1 MFRTRALL
9 MAAALCAIP
18 SSAPAQTAVQ
28 GLRALPPGP
37 RPVPVTIGAYLI
49 DFEKID
55 ESTLTHSLDGYLTL
69 QWHDARL
76 TREKLPPEIDRM
88 AVTLDQIWSPNI
100 EFRNQH
106 EPRQVINSQLT
117 IGDEGLVTYEERFQA
132 NLSTDFHLQRF
143 PFDRQMLLMHIESFR
158 YPSAEVVMVPRTGK
172 ALQSPDAFLP
182 DWYILDVSQRIEPDD
197 RNPDK
202 HVYSMYTFDIY
213 VQRKAGYYV
222 WNVFL
227 PLTFITL
234 LAWGVFFVPPDDLQT
249 RTGVSVTAL
258 LTAIAFS
265 IVISGTRPRVSYLTF
280 MDAIFLGSYFL
291 IFLAAA
297 SVVIAHVLIK
307 HTGNASAADRLSWYG
322 RRLFPVLMAV
332 AAIVLIIGFFAI

>member
-1 MFRTRALL
+1 MAPTRLIL
-9 MAAALCAIP
+9 ITAALCAL
-18 SSAPAQTAVQ
+18 AFRAEAQ
-28 GLRALPPGP
+28 GPLRALPPGP

-55 ESTLTHSLDGYLTL
+55 ESTLTHTLDAYLTL
-69 QWHDARL
+69 QWRDTRL
-76 TREKLPPEIDRM
+76 TKEKLPPEIDRM

-100 EFRNQH
+100 EFMNQH
-106 EPRQVINSQLT
+106 APREVTNSHLT
-117 IGDEGLVTYEERFQA
+117 IDDTGMVTYEERFQA
-132 NLSTDFHLQRF
+132 QLSTDFYLQRF
-143 PFDRQMLLMHIESFR
+143 PFDRQMLLMQIESFR
-158 YPSAEVVMVPRTGK
+158 HDATEVVMIPRTGK
-172 ALQSPDAFLP
+172 SFVSPDAFLP
-182 DWYILDVSQRIEPDD
+182 DWYILDINQRVASDD

-202 HVYSMYTFDIY
+202 RGYSIYTFDIH
-213 VQRKAGYYV
+213 VKRKAGYYV

-227 PLTFITL
+227 PLMFITL

-280 MDAIFLGSYFL
+280 MDAIFLSSYFL

-307 HTGNASAADRLSWYG
+307 RSGNPAVADRMSALG
-322 RRLFPVLMAV
+322 RVMFPALMAGTTI
-332 AAIVLIIGFFAI
+332 ALIVGFFAI